1 MAPPLTLHPCPTRS
15 SAEPDPA
22 TLCRTVGSPHF
33 RRPAR
38 TRSGCGWGLGLGL
51 GLALTLTLQPL
62 GAQTTTPPL
71 PRTQSADAARY
82 ADHPTLATLARTL
95 AEANGLDP
103 AWVQTELAQA
113 RHLPSVVRLVLPAPA
128 GTPKNWAVYRA
139 RFVEPRRLRAGL
151 AFWQRHRDILAQAE
165 ARYGVPAWLIVGV
178 IGVETLYGQ
187 HMGGYRVLDA
197 LTTLALDFPQA
208 HPRAAARQAF
218 FQAELGAFLALCRTE
233 GLDPQAVRGSYA
245 GAMGLP
251 QFMPSSWQRHAVDF
265 DGDGRIDLM
274 GNPADA
280 IGSVANYFQA
290 FGWQPGVPTHFPV
303 QPDSQRA
310 DMPTLLAPDIRPS
323 FDAQRLQELGLSLD
337 EDARNHPGPMALVE
351 LENGNGPRSHV
362 LGTQNFYVVTR
373 YNWSSY
379 YALAVIELGQTL
391 ARRMASAS

>member
-1 MAPPLTLHPCPTRS
+1 MAPPLTLLSCPTRS
-15 SAEPDPA
+15 SAEPSPSTPRRALDPSQVRRHPC
-22 TLCRTVGSPHF
+22 TL
-33 RRPAR
+33 
-38 TRSGCGWGLGLGL
+38 SGCGWSL
-51 GLALTLTLQPL
+51 GLALTLTFHPL
-62 GAQTTTPPL
+62 WAQNATSPTP
-71 PRTQSADAARY
+71 RAVTADAARY
-82 ADHPTLATLARTL
+82 QDHPALTSLAQTL

-103 AWVQTELAQA
+103 TWVRSELARA
-113 RHLPSVVRLVLPAPA
+113 RHLPSVARLVLPAPV

-151 AFWQRHRDILAQAE
+151 AFWQRHRETLARAE

-197 LTTLALDFPQA
+197 LATLALDFPET

-218 FQAELGAFLALCRTE
+218 FQAELGAFLALCQTE

-251 QFMPSSWQRHAVDF
+251 QFMPSSWQRYAVDF
-265 DGDGRIDLM
+265 DGDGHIDLM
-274 GNPADA
+274 GNAADA

-290 FGWQPGVPTHFPV
+290 FGWQPGMPTHFPV
-303 QPDSQRA
+303 QPDPNRA

-323 FDAQRLQELGLSLD
+323 FDSQRLQALGLTLD
-337 EDARNHPGPMALVE
+337 EDARKHPGPMALVE
-351 LENGNGPRSHV
+351 LENGNGPRTHV
-362 LGTQNFYVVTR
+362 LGTQNFYAVTR

-391 ARRMASAS
+391 AKRMTDAP